1 MVITCTNSS
10 PLNFGDSSQKTFK
23 VCTFLVNVL
32 SHMYTQ
38 WTNAGSPLPPLF
50 NWKPENV
57 CPVTSDFNVADYE
70 FGELIWSTF
79 TYKKTGVEK
88 TVCEPFGCIV
98 KSKLEGSIYLVFRG
112 SKSDADFIEDLE
124 TTPVGYR
131 APTPNPPSD
140 IQVEMGWYSV
150 HSGLLTSLRT
160 NLQKLGRRGQLLT
173 VTGHSLGSTLA
184 TLAVPEAIASGL
196 QANHYNSASPMVG
209 LASFKMYYES
219 LKVIDPRV
227 PGWLETFRL
236 VNLAD
241 SVPNFPFLPVGYEAV
256 GTQVSFSAHYENKAK
271 NHEPC
276 CTYAYAIY
284 NPDKPCNLAYDACEK
299 GDK

>member
-1 MVITCTNSS
+1 MAITCTNSS

-79 TYKKTGVEK
+79 TYKN
-88 TVCEPFGCIV
+88 
-98 KSKLEGSIYLVFRG
+98 R
-112 SKSDADFIEDLE
+112 
-124 TTPVGYR
+124 
-131 APTPNPPSD
+131 
-140 IQVEMGWYSV
+140 
-150 HSGLLTSLRT
+150 
-160 NLQKLGRRGQLLT
+160 
-173 VTGHSLGSTLA
+173 
-184 TLAVPEAIASGL
+184 
-196 QANHYNSASPMVG
+196 
-209 LASFKMYYES
+209 
-219 LKVIDPRV
+219 
-227 PGWLETFRL
+227 
-236 VNLAD
+236 
-241 SVPNFPFLPVGYEAV
+241 
-256 GTQVSFSAHYENKAK
+256 
-271 NHEPC
+271 PC